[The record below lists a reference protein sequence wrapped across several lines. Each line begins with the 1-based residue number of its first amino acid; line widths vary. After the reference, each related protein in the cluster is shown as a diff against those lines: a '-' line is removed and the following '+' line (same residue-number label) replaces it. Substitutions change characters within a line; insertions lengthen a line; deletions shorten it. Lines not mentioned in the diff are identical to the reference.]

1 MVLKACSELKEVNSG
16 RKLHCWIVKAGNPD
30 GYVLTGLVV
39 MYSKCGEIECAR
51 EVFEEDNVDRSVVSW
66 TSMIAG
72 YVQNDQAAEGLIL
85 FNRMREE
92 EIFLQANKFTLGILL
107 TGCSK
112 MESLHQG
119 KWVHGYIIKNS
130 VEVNSYLGTALVD
143 MYIKCGSLVDARLA
157 FNELSFV
164 ADLVSWTA
172 MIIGYAQ
179 GGFLEEALSLFVDK
193 KWTGIIP
200 NGITLA
206 SVLSACAQAGFLNL
220 GKSVH
225 CLGFKLGLMDANVV
239 NASIDM
245 YAKNHENED
254 SFRMFET
261 LSNKDV
267 IAWNSIISGY
277 SYNGSVHEAIA
288 LFRRMRMEEVIPDS
302 TTLVSAFSALG
313 ALGAPRVGSSLH
325 SYSMKVGLLS
335 ANVYIGTAILTFYA
349 KCGDTASS
357 RRVFDEMEEKN
368 IVTWSAM
375 IGGYGI
381 HGDGVASLELFNKI
395 ELQPNEAVFTAI
407 LSACS
412 HTGMIDQGWK
422 VFNSMCKDHN
432 FVPSVKHYACMVDLL
447 ARDGRLEEAMEFLE
461 RVPVS
466 RQDVGLLGA
475 FLHGCGLHSRFDLAE
490 VAIRRM
496 LACDHH
502 REACY
507 YVLVC
512 NLYAADGRW
521 GDVKLVRE
529 LMKQRGLS
537 KFPGCS
543 QVDMNVVDYG

>member
-1 MVLKACSELKEVNSG
+1 
-16 RKLHCWIVKAGNPD
+16 
-30 GYVLTGLVV
+30 
-39 MYSKCGEIECAR
+39 
-51 EVFEEDNVDRSVVSW
+51 
-66 TSMIAG
+66 
-72 YVQNDQAAEGLIL
+72 
-85 FNRMREE
+85 
-92 EIFLQANKFTLGILL
+92 
-107 TGCSK
+107 
-112 MESLHQG
+112 
-119 KWVHGYIIKNS
+119 
-130 VEVNSYLGTALVD
+130 
-143 MYIKCGSLVDARLA
+143 
-157 FNELSFV
+157 
-164 ADLVSWTA
+164 
-172 MIIGYAQ
+172 
-179 GGFLEEALSLFVDK
+179 
-193 KWTGIIP
+193 
-200 NGITLA
+200 
-206 SVLSACAQAGFLNL
+206 
-220 GKSVH
+220 
-225 CLGFKLGLMDANVV
+225 
-239 NASIDM
+239 
-245 YAKNHENED
+245 
-254 SFRMFET
+254 
-261 LSNKDV
+261 
-267 IAWNSIISGY
+267 
-277 SYNGSVHEAIA
+277 
-288 LFRRMRMEEVIPDS
+288 
-302 TTLVSAFSALG
+302 
-313 ALGAPRVGSSLH
+313 
-325 SYSMKVGLLS
+325 
-335 ANVYIGTAILTFYA
+335 
-349 KCGDTASS
+349 
-357 RRVFDEMEEKN
+357 MEEKN